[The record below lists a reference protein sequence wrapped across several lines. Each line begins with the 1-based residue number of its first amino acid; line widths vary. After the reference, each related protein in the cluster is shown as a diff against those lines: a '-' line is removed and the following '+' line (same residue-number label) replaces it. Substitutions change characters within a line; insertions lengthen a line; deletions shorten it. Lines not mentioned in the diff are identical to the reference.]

1 MQSYFFSACST
12 PLYMVLVLPHT
23 VLYWIVQQRARDKV
37 PSRARVKAKHKSL
50 LSKATGRVINKVL
63 PRVRCRAKDKVL
75 LKVQGRVQC
84 RAAVKA
90 QIRVP
95 GRVMPRL
102 EGRIQ
107 YLRSSAALLKYQS
120 VSKCLECLV
129 LALQLP
135 CRRLDLKSGRI
146 PTPRRCTQILPLYLL
161 LGRSLVLCKLRQ
173 KLKVSIY
180 YCFSVSNV
188 ASWYG
193 EPHKKVL
200 ITCVNIKIFSLLLC
214 SVLFNL

>member
-1 MQSYFFSACST
+1 
-12 PLYMVLVLPHT
+12 MVLVLPHT

-37 PSRARVKAKHKSL
+37 PPRARVKAKHKFL
-50 LSKATGRVINKVL
+50 LSKATGRVNNKVL

-75 LKVQGRVQC
+75 LKVQC

-146 PTPRRCTQILPLYLL
+146 PTPLRCTQILPLYLP

-173 KLKVSIY
+173 KLKVSKY

-193 EPHKKVL
+193 EPHEKK
-200 ITCVNIKIFSLLLC
+200 CC
-214 SVLFNL
+214 